1 MHPDEHKMINAMIF
15 WVGLTMTTYLICND
29 YDLGLFCVI
38 VVPLLFFS
46 TIFNVSLY
54 LICNK

>member
-15 WVGLTMTTYLICND
+15 CVGLTMTTYLICND